1 VLRAIK
7 ETLCGQLVGC
17 IPSEAGR
24 QGNLFL
30 RMRMELE
37 TAPGPCCR
45 ETILIARFVAVCIG
59 VLPTGGACRAGHD
72 HRDDSQLS
80 VTISQLRGV
89 ITTPAGTYP
98 AISARFSAVTTAT
111 PYQGV
116 GRESSSALRSSRA
129 ATWVRKPFNSRSI
142 CASAVFVCRS
152 FR

>member
-1 VLRAIK
+1 VR
-7 ETLCGQLVGC
+7 
-17 IPSEAGR
+17 PAGR
-24 QGNLFL
+24 LHPIGSRPAGEPVSSDANGTRNRPPARVAGKRFSL
-30 RMRMELE
+30 RVSSRFASVYYRQAAPAGLVMITVM
-37 TAPGPCCR
+37 TAK
-45 ETILIARFVAVCIG
+45 
-59 VLPTGGACRAGHD
+59 
-72 HRDDSQLS
+72 LS
-80 VTISQLRGV
+80 VTVSQLRGV

>member
-1 VLRAIK
+1 MR
-7 ETLCGQLVGC
+7 
-17 IPSEAGR
+17 PAGR
-24 QGNLFL
+24 LHPIGSRPAGEPVSSDANGTRNRPPARVAGKRFSL
-30 RMRMELE
+30 RVSSRFASVYYRQAAPAGLVMITVM
-37 TAPGPCCR
+37 TAK
-45 ETILIARFVAVCIG
+45 
-59 VLPTGGACRAGHD
+59 
-72 HRDDSQLS
+72 LS
-80 VTISQLRGV
+80 VTVSQLRGV

>member
-1 VLRAIK
+1 MR
-7 ETLCGQLVGC
+7 
-17 IPSEAGR
+17 PAGR
-24 QGNLFL
+24 LHPIGSRPAGEPVSSDANGTRNRPPARVAGKRFSL
-30 RMRMELE
+30 RVSSRFASVYYRQAAPAGLVMITVM
-37 TAPGPCCR
+37 TAK
-45 ETILIARFVAVCIG
+45 
-59 VLPTGGACRAGHD
+59 
-72 HRDDSQLS
+72 LS
-80 VTISQLRGV
+80 VKLSQLRGV